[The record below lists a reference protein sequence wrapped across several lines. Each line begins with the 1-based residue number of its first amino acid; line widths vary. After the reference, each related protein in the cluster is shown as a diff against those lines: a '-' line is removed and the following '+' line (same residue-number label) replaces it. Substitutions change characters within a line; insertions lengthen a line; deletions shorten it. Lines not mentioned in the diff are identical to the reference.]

1 MNWTFEDFDK
11 KFDRLKFNCG
21 NSILNNYLKTQI
33 AQDVARKANVPLL
46 SVNSEHEV
54 IGFYTLSSSA
64 VNFDSFPSRLKKKI
78 APYPVS
84 VARIGRLAVDNS
96 SKGLGLGRDL
106 LFHAIDRVEQI
117 LTKIGIRAI
126 VVDAIDP
133 NAEKFYLKYG
143 FEYLQNSN
151 EARKT
156 LYMILS

>member
-1 MNWTFEDFDK
+1 MNWTFEDFDRK
-11 KFDRLKFNCG
+11 YDRSKFDCG
-21 NSILNNYLKTQI
+21 NSVLSNYLKNQI
-33 AQDVARKANVPLL
+33 AQDVARKANVPLV

-64 VNFDSFPSRLKKKI
+64 VSFASFPSRLKKKI

-96 SKGLGLGRDL
+96 SKGFGLGREL

-117 LTKIGIRAI
+117 STKIGIRAI
-126 VVDAIDP
+126 IVDAIDP

-156 LYMILS
+156 LYLIL